1 MQRLEL
7 YYTIKRRD
15 WNLVVCTAGNSGSD
29 SYLVPIR
36 LRICASSSWLA
47 ENHKLWKI
55 RLMLLSSL
63 ATAVNMEDCAGQRF
77 CQAAWLSSLR

>member
-1 MQRLEL
+1 MQGLEL
-7 YYTIKRRD
+7 EYTIIRRD
-15 WNLVVCTAGNSGSD
+15 WNLVIFTAGNSGSD

-47 ENHKLWKI
+47 ANHKLWKLTI
-55 RLMLLSSL
+55 MQLSS
-63 ATAVNMEDCAGQRF
+63 AANAVNRKDCAGHRF